1 MGNGGNRMLIGEF
14 RPTIDTKGRL
24 NFPSKLRDDLGEEFI
39 ITKGLD
45 NCLCVYPMHEWEKLE
60 RKICELPSSKSR
72 NLQRFFFA
80 SATKAQ
86 IDSQGRLLIP
96 QALREYASLK
106 KDVTVI
112 GASIRAEIW
121 DSENYDNMIGTLTS
135 EAIEEAMDELGF

>member
-1 MGNGGNRMLIGEF
+1 MLIGEF

-24 NFPSKLRDDLGEEFI
+24 NFPSKLREDLGEEFI

-45 NCLCVYPMHEWEKLE
+45 NCLCVYPMPEWEKLE
-60 RKICELPSSKSR
+60 RKISELPSSKSR

-86 IDSQGRLLIP
+86 IDSQGRLLVP

-121 DSENYDNMIGTLTS
+121 DSENYDNIMSGLTS